1 MENNDVGPLISDKAV
16 KKIKNHLDDALL
28 KGGKILI
35 GGKKSKVGK
44 LFYEPTIVIN
54 INPKMKI
61 FSKENFGPIIPVIKF
76 DSDDE
81 LIRLANDTNYGLA
94 TYFYTKKIS
103 RIWKVI
109 ENLEYGMIG
118 INSGKIS
125 TYLNPFGGLKESGI
139 GREGS
144 IQCLEPFLETKFISW
159 SYDD

>member
-1 MENNDVGPLISDKAV
+1 M
-16 KKIKNHLDDALL
+16 

-81 LIRLANDTNYGLA
+81 LFDLLMTQTEQ
-94 TYFYTKKIS
+94 TYFFKKIS

-109 ENLEYGMIG
+109 ENLE
-118 INSGKIS
+118 
-125 TYLNPFGGLKESGI
+125 TE
-139 GREGS
+139 
-144 IQCLEPFLETKFISW
+144 
-159 SYDD
+159 